1 MDVQVAKDALSA
13 LEEVVDTLLSNVSDS
28 DLLSEALE
36 MVFLEERSSNAI
48 SQLKWEIEKPFVV
61 IDGNEYRG
69 VDACAIASAY
79 EHIDKRLTEWDEPTA
94 DDDVVYF
101 DLLRDAHITLAA
113 IAEREGHW
121 S

>member
-1 MDVQVAKDALSA
+1 MDVDVAKKALSA
-13 LEEVVDTLLSNVSDS
+13 LEEVVDVLLSNVADG
-28 DLLSEALE
+28 DPLVSELE
-36 MVFLEERSSNAI
+36 YLTERSSNAI

-69 VDACAIASAY
+69 VDARAIASAY